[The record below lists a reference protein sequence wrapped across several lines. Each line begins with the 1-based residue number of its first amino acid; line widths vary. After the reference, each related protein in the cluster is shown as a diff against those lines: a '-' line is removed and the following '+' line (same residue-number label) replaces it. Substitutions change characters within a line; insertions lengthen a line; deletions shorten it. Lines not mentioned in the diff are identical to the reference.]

1 MRRLLTLSGH
11 VTRTVRFALPLPAAI
26 VLFLA
31 ILLAAASARAELRVD
46 ITRGHV
52 EPLPIAL
59 VDLAGANEADATLG
73 RQITEVITR
82 NLERSGLFR
91 PIDPAAFIIEPG
103 GMTVRP
109 RFQDWRI
116 INAQALVT
124 GRVVP
129 GDPGRLVVEF
139 RLWDVFAEQ
148 DLVGLK
154 LSGAREAWRSI
165 AHTMSDKIYERL
177 TGESG
182 YFHTRIVYIAETGP
196 PDLRIK
202 RLAIMDQDGHN
213 LRYLSD
219 GRHLVLTPRFSPTAQ
234 EITYLSYERGVPKV
248 YLRDIDTG
256 QQELLGDFP
265 GMTFAPRFSPDGN
278 QVVMTMA
285 QRGNSDIYEMDL
297 RSRRVRQLTNNP
309 AIETAPCYSPDGAFI
324 AFESDRGGSQQ
335 IYVMRPRWERCAP
348 HHVRQGSLRNP
359 GMVSARRPDR
369 LHQQL
374 SWPVCHRCH
383 EARRERRANS
393 GARLLGRRPDLGAE
407 RARADVLPVEFAKSR
422 QRRIGLHRSDRAQR
436 AHPVHEHGGV
446 RSGLVAVDPVM
457 TQSYSRTA
465 SRRIRRYG
473 GGSASRHARTRH
485 AVLWRLRIEGMFAGH
500 GRDSDGPVT
509 TH

>member
-11 VTRTVRFALPLPAAI
+11 VGRTLCRALPLPAA
-26 VLFLA
+26 LALSLA
-31 ILLAAASARAELRVD
+31 ILGAAATAKAELRVD

-59 VDLAGANEADATLG
+59 VDLAGANEADAKIG
-73 RQITEVITR
+73 RQITQVITR

-91 PIDPAAFIIEPG
+91 AIDPAAFISDPG
-103 GMTVRP
+103 GMSVRP

-129 GDPGRLVVEF
+129 SDSGRLTVEF

-154 LSGAREAWRSI
+154 LSGSTEAWRPI

-182 YFHTRIVYIAETGP
+182 YFHTRVVYIAETGP
-196 PDLRIK
+196 PDKRIK

-248 YLRDIDTG
+248 YLRHIDTG
-256 QQELLGDFP
+256 QQEILGDFP

-278 QVVMTMA
+278 HVVMTLA
-285 QRGNSDIYEMDL
+285 RDGNSEIYEMDL
-297 RSRRVRQLTNNP
+297 RSRGVTRLTNNP
-309 AIETAPCYSPDGAFI
+309 AIETAPCYSPDGQFI

-335 IYVMRPRWERCAP
+335 IYVMRRD
-348 HHVRQGSLRNP
+348 GS
-359 GMVSARRPDR
+359 
-369 LHQQL
+369 
-374 SWPVCHRCH
+374 
-383 EARRERRANS
+383 
-393 GARLLGRRPDLGAE
+393 
-407 RARADVLPVEFAKSR
+407 DV
-422 QRRIGLHRSDRAQR
+422 RRITFG
-436 AHPVHEHGGV
+436 EG
-446 RSGLVAVDPVM
+446 
-457 TQSYSRTA
+457 
-465 SRRIRRYG
+465 RYG
-473 GGSASRHARTRH
+473 TPVWSPRGDLIAFTKSHRGQFSIGVMKTDGSGERILARDYLVEGPTWAPNGRVLMFFRSSSRDPDSAELVTIDLTGRNERILFTSTAASDPAWSP
-485 AVLWRLRIEGMFAGH
+485 LIQ
-500 GRDSDGPVT
+500 
-509 TH
+509 

>member
-11 VTRTVRFALPLPAAI
+11 VGRTLCRALPLPAA
-26 VLFLA
+26 LALSLA
-31 ILLAAASARAELRVD
+31 ILGAAATAKAELRVD

-59 VDLAGANEADATLG
+59 VDLAGASEADAKIG
-73 RQITEVITR
+73 RQITQVITR

-91 PIDPAAFIIEPG
+91 AIDPAAFISEPG
-103 GMTVRP
+103 GMSVRP

-129 GDPGRLVVEF
+129 SDTGRLTVEF

-154 LSGAREAWRSI
+154 LSGSTEAWRPI

-182 YFHTRIVYIAETGP
+182 YFHSRVVYIAETGP
-196 PDLRIK
+196 PDKRIK

-248 YLRDIDTG
+248 YLRHIDTG
-256 QQELLGDFP
+256 QQEILGDFP

-278 QVVMTMA
+278 HVVMTLA
-285 QRGNSDIYEMDL
+285 RDGNSEIYEMDL
-297 RSRRVRQLTNNP
+297 RSRGVTRLTNNP
-309 AIETAPCYSPDGAFI
+309 AIETAPCYSPDGQFI

-335 IYVMRPRWERCAP
+335 IYVMRRD
-348 HHVRQGSLRNP
+348 GS
-359 GMVSARRPDR
+359 
-369 LHQQL
+369 
-374 SWPVCHRCH
+374 
-383 EARRERRANS
+383 
-393 GARLLGRRPDLGAE
+393 
-407 RARADVLPVEFAKSR
+407 DV
-422 QRRIGLHRSDRAQR
+422 RRITFG
-436 AHPVHEHGGV
+436 EG
-446 RSGLVAVDPVM
+446 
-457 TQSYSRTA
+457 
-465 SRRIRRYG
+465 RYG
-473 GGSASRHARTRH
+473 TPVWSPRGDLIAFTKSHRGQFSIGVMKIDGSGERILARDYLVEGPTWAPNGRVLMFFRSSSRDPDSAELVTIDLTGRNERILFTSTAASDPAWSP
-485 AVLWRLRIEGMFAGH
+485 LIQ
-500 GRDSDGPVT
+500 
-509 TH
+509 